1 MGTVSAG
8 GIINILVFIGIIYV
22 IYILFIKPG
31 MEKTAENK
39 RRREEMGQAYVNS
52 ANAPPANSQPVRGRT
67 LRIRNDVGSG
77 FSIQA
82 A

>member
-22 IYILFIKPG
+22 IYILFVKPG
-31 MEKTAENK
+31 MEKSAENK
-39 RRREEMGQAYVNS
+39 RRREDMGQAYINSNS
-52 ANAPPANSQPVRGRT
+52 APPVNSQPARGRPM
-67 LRIRNDVGSG
+67 RIRNDVGSG